1 MYIILGGQVT
11 IYNNDAKRMDDDSA
25 ATGLSIS
32 SVTANNKEI
41 LRQQLGNFVITLS

>member
-11 IYNNDAKRMDDDSA
+11 IYNNDAKRIDDDSA
-25 ATGLSIS
+25 TAGPTIS
-32 SVTANNKEI
+32 SAAANNKEI